1 MSRQREREH
10 LTDTLLEALEKEY
23 ASLREQHASTGA
35 LPKGLPFRHMSN
47 LLSVRHDTLL
57 RWYGEGSARNASP
70 AKQHFHE
77 IAALIID
84 LFHHRWEVNI
94 DKIAN
99 DLGNRNALSANEKM
113 IERSEKR
120 IAAATPRQISE
131 GAIPAELMD
140 EATDE
145 EIALLRDLEKQ
156 EAELTERL
164 RSRKLQRDV
173 S

>member
-1 MSRQREREH
+1 MTKQREREH
-10 LTDTLLEALEKEY
+10 LTDAMLEALEKEY

-77 IAALIID
+77 IAGRIVG
-84 LFHHRWEVNI
+84 LFQHRWEANI
-94 DKIAN
+94 CKIA
-99 DLGNRNALSANEKM
+99 DDVGNRNSLTANEKLL
-113 IERSEKR
+113 ERVEKQVV
-120 IAAATPRQISE
+120 AATPKQASE
-131 GAIPAELMD
+131 GAIPADLLD
-140 EATDE
+140 EATDD
-145 EIALLRDLEKQ
+145 EIELLERLAKQ